1 MFWLHLVLPNSALFP
16 EPLLPGKMEEKTIW
30 ASEDLRLRAS
40 SFCDPGICHHG
51 MQQGDGATG
60 AVRKMLS
67 KVGSRTGKNKGFR
80 LETSQALGKVCS
92 VLFKTASWRWVLQMD
107 VRGSEKDSIVSETVG
122 QLQDRA
128 VA

>member
-1 MFWLHLVLPNSALFP
+1 MV
-16 EPLLPGKMEEKTIW
+16 PLELLGKCCPKWEAGQE
-30 ASEDLRLRAS
+30 
-40 SFCDPGICHHG
+40 
-51 MQQGDGATG
+51 
-60 AVRKMLS
+60 
-67 KVGSRTGKNKGFR
+67 KNKGVR

-107 VRGSEKDSIVSETVG
+107 VRGSEKDSVVSETVG